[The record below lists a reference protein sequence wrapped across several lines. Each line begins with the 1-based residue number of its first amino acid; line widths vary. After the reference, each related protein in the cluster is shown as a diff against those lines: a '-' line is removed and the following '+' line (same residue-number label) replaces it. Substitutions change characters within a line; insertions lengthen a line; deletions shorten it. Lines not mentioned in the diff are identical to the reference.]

1 MRADTKFL
9 TIDLLPDG
17 GDELAGAF
25 VAAGYYGGQ
34 FTALYALAS
43 TGSLELYAGEGLQR
57 LRNELREAIKC
68 ADNNGDADDAYS
80 MGHLLSWV
88 LNEMGAE

>member
-1 MRADTKFL
+1 MEHL

-25 VAAGYYGGQ
+25 TAANYYDGQ

-43 TGSLELYAGEGLQR
+43 SGSLELYAGEGLQR
-57 LRNELREAIKC
+57 IYTELGRAIKC
-68 ADNNGDADDAYS
+68 ADGNGEHGDAYS

-88 LNEMGAE
+88 RNRMAGA

>member
-1 MRADTKFL
+1 MGLL

-17 GDELAGAF
+17 GEELAGAF
-25 VAAGYYGGQ
+25 TAANYYDGQ

-57 LRNELREAIKC
+57 IGNELKQAILC
-68 ADNNGDADDAYS
+68 ANMNGDIDDAYS
-80 MGHLLSWV
+80 MGYLLSWV
-88 LNEMGAE
+88 KNEMKGA

>member
-1 MRADTKFL
+1 MEHK

-25 VAAGYYGGQ
+25 IAANYYDGQ

-57 LRNELREAIKC
+57 ICNELGQAILC
-68 ADNNGDADDAYS
+68 ADMNGDIDDAYY

-88 LNEMGAE
+88 HNEMVGA